1 MAKVYVCLATGF
13 EEVEALGT
21 LDVLRRA
28 GVDAKTLSMTGEE
41 IVTSSHNVSVVSD
54 VLFEKADF
62 SSADMVVL
70 PGGLP
75 GATNLDAHKGLATV
89 LKDFSEKGKYVA
101 AICAAP
107 MVLGHL
113 GILEGRNAT
122 CYPSFEPHLHGA
134 VTNGNGI
141 EVAGNVITGKGPGF
155 TFDFAL
161 KLVEVL
167 CGREKSEEVAAGM
180 LLR

>member
-13 EEVEALGT
+13 EDVEALGT
-21 LDVLRRA
+21 LDILRR
-28 GVDAKTLSMTGEE
+28 GGIDAQTVSMTGDLF
-41 IVTSSHNVSVVSD
+41 VTTSHNVTVKAD
-54 VLFEKADF
+54 VLFEDADF
-62 SSADMVVL
+62 TSAEMVVL

-75 GATNLDAHKGLATV
+75 GATNLDEHKGLSQV
-89 LKDFSEKGKYVA
+89 LKEFNAAGKYVA

-113 GILEGRNAT
+113 GILEGKNAT

-134 VTNGNGI
+134 VTRGNGV

-161 KLVEVL
+161 ALVEAL
-167 CGREKSEEVAAGM
+167 AGKQKAEEIASGM